1 MVVRGP
7 IGEEGWAMLAEAL
20 RLLPPLVPPEAD
32 QLFDLNN
39 QGFHSFL
46 IFFSQKSDPRD
57 LMRGGRRQ
65 DVKAVCD
72 ALPGGS
78 FWHVIQSP
86 NNEKYFYRGLEQD
99 WKKLEHYID
108 TEEPRPALQAIL
120 IDQIMAWYDATGQM
134 FYDLNIPKR
143 IRRDIFGG
151 RALRMEDIFLT

>member
-1 MVVRGP
+1 M
-7 IGEEGWAMLAEAL
+7 
-20 RLLPPLVPPEAD
+20 
-32 QLFDLNN
+32 
-39 QGFHSFL
+39 
-46 IFFSQKSDPRD
+46 
-57 LMRGGRRQ
+57 
-65 DVKAVCD
+65 KAVFD
-72 ALPGGS
+72 ALPVGS

-120 IDQIMAWYDATGQM
+120 NDQLMAWYDASGQM

-143 IRRDIFGG
+143 IRCDIFGG

>member
-1 MVVRGP
+1 
-7 IGEEGWAMLAEAL
+7 MLAEAL

-32 QLFDLNN
+32 QLFDLDDPLNN

-46 IFFSQKSDPRD
+46 IFFSQKSNLRD
-57 LMRGGRRQ
+57 LMREGRRQ
-65 DVKAVCD
+65 DVKAVFD
-72 ALPGGS
+72 ALPVGS

-86 NNEKYFYRGLEQD
+86 NNEKHFNRGLEQN

-120 IDQIMAWYDATGQM
+120 TDQSIAWYDAIGQM
-134 FYDLNIPKR
+134 VYDLNIPKR
-143 IRRDIFGG
+143 IRCDIFGG

>member
-1 MVVRGP
+1 
-7 IGEEGWAMLAEAL
+7 MLAEAL

-65 DVKAVCD
+65 DVKAVFD
-72 ALPGGS
+72 ALPVGS

-108 TEEPRPALQAIL
+108 TEEPRPALQAI
-120 IDQIMAWYDATGQM
+120 
-134 FYDLNIPKR
+134 
-143 IRRDIFGG
+143 
-151 RALRMEDIFLT
+151 